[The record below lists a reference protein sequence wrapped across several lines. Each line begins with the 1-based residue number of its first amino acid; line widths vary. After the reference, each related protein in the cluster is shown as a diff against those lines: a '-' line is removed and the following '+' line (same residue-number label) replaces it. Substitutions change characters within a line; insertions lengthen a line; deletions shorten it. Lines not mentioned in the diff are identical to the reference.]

1 MRAAVERVLHDV
13 WSHRGIA
20 ASLLYPFSL
29 VYLAIAR
36 RRAARTTPVELPVPV
51 VVVGNIYVGGTGKT
65 PITIELVRELKAA
78 GFTPG
83 VISRGYGRASKE
95 QHLVEDDSPASTVG
109 DEPLLI
115 RRATGVPVAVGRD
128 RVAAGRL
135 LIRSNPSVNVIVSDD
150 GLQHR
155 RLARDVELAVV
166 GARGLGNSWA
176 LPAGPLRE
184 LPSRLDSVDAIV
196 LSATEDTIE
205 SRTPRFAATS
215 QLGDVVRLCDGN
227 PSVNVIVSDDGLQHR
242 RLARDVELAVV
253 GARGLGNSWALPAG
267 PLRELPSRLDSVD
280 AIVLSAT
287 EDTIESR
294 TPRFA
299 ATSQLGDV
307 VRLCDGRRR
316 SIEDISHR
324 IAEKEAK
331 ALAAAGIAAPDRFF
345 NMLAAHD
352 IVGKNL
358 GLGDHFAFDTNPFA
372 QSDARYIFITG
383 KDAVKAMQNPDIKN
397 DRRIWVV
404 EYQTQLDPYL
414 IQFVVEKLT
423 DAAERKHIDIVPPTE
438 EITH

>member
-1 MRAAVERVLHDV
+1 MRARIERALHEV

-36 RRAARTTPVELPVPV
+36 RKAAKTAPVELPVPV

-65 PITIELVRELKAA
+65 PITIALVRELKAA

-83 VISRGYGRASKE
+83 IISRGYGRASNE
-95 QHLVEDDSPASTVG
+95 AHLVDDESPASEVG

-115 RRATGVPVAVGRD
+115 RRATRAPVAVGRD

-135 LIRSNPSVNVIVSDD
+135 LLERNPTINVIVSDD

-166 GARGLGNSWA
+166 GARGLGNGWA

-184 LPSRLDSVDAIV
+184 LPSRLDEVDAIV
-196 LSATEDTIE
+196 LSANEDIVE

-215 QLGDVVRLCDGN
+215 QLGDAVCLADG
-227 PSVNVIVSDDGLQHR
+227 
-242 RLARDVELAVV
+242 A
-253 GARGLGNSWALPAG
+253 
-267 PLRELPSRLDSVD
+267 
-280 AIVLSAT
+280 
-287 EDTIESR
+287 
-294 TPRFA
+294 
-299 ATSQLGDV
+299 
-307 VRLCDGRRR
+307 RR

-331 ALAAAGIAAPDRFF
+331 VLAAAGIAAPERFF

-352 IVGKNL
+352 IEGKTM

-372 QSDARYIFITG
+372 GSQADYIFITG
-383 KDAVKAMQNPDIKN
+383 KDAVKAAQNPEIKN
-397 DRRIWVV
+397 DRRVWTV

-414 IQFVVEKLT
+414 VQFVVEKLT

>member
-1 MRAAVERVLHDV
+1 MRARIERALHEV

-36 RRAARTTPVELPVPV
+36 RKAAKTTPVELPVPV

-65 PITIELVRELKAA
+65 PITIALVRELKAA

-83 VISRGYGRASKE
+83 IISRGYGRASSE
-95 QHLVEDDSPASTVG
+95 VHLVEDESPASEVG

-115 RRATGVPVAVGRD
+115 RRATRAPVAVGRD

-135 LIRSNPSVNVIVSDD
+135 LLERNPTINVIVSDD

-166 GARGLGNSWA
+166 GARGLGNGWA

-184 LPSRLDSVDAIV
+184 LPSRLDEVDAIV
-196 LSATEDTIE
+196 LSANEDIVE

-215 QLGDVVRLCDGN
+215 QLGDAVRLADG
-227 PSVNVIVSDDGLQHR
+227 
-242 RLARDVELAVV
+242 A
-253 GARGLGNSWALPAG
+253 
-267 PLRELPSRLDSVD
+267 
-280 AIVLSAT
+280 
-287 EDTIESR
+287 
-294 TPRFA
+294 
-299 ATSQLGDV
+299 
-307 VRLCDGRRR
+307 RR

-331 ALAAAGIAAPDRFF
+331 VLAAAGIAAPERFF

-352 IVGKNL
+352 IEGKTM

-372 QSDARYIFITG
+372 GSQADYIFITG
-383 KDAVKAMQNPDIKN
+383 KDAVKAAQNPEIKN
-397 DRRIWVV
+397 DRRVWTV

-414 IQFVVEKLT
+414 VQFVVEKLT

>member
-1 MRAAVERVLHDV
+1 MRARIERALHEV

-36 RRAARTTPVELPVPV
+36 RKAAKTAPVELPVPV

-65 PITIELVRELKAA
+65 PITIALVRELKAA

-83 VISRGYGRASKE
+83 IISRGYGRASNE
-95 QHLVEDDSPASTVG
+95 VHLVDDESPASEVG

-115 RRATGVPVAVGRD
+115 RRATRAPVAVGRD

-135 LIRSNPSVNVIVSDD
+135 LLERNPTINVIVSDD

-166 GARGLGNSWA
+166 GARGLGNGWA
-176 LPAGPLRE
+176 LPSGPLRE
-184 LPSRLDSVDAIV
+184 LPSRLDEVDAIV
-196 LSATEDTIE
+196 LSANEDIVE

-215 QLGDVVRLCDGN
+215 QLGDAVRLADG
-227 PSVNVIVSDDGLQHR
+227 
-242 RLARDVELAVV
+242 A
-253 GARGLGNSWALPAG
+253 
-267 PLRELPSRLDSVD
+267 
-280 AIVLSAT
+280 
-287 EDTIESR
+287 
-294 TPRFA
+294 
-299 ATSQLGDV
+299 
-307 VRLCDGRRR
+307 RR

-331 ALAAAGIAAPDRFF
+331 VLAAAGIAAPERFF

-352 IVGKNL
+352 IEGKTM

-372 QSDARYIFITG
+372 GSQADYIFITG
-383 KDAVKAMQNPDIKN
+383 KDAVKAVQNPEIKK
-397 DRRIWVV
+397 DRRVWTI

-414 IQFVVEKLT
+414 VQFVVEKLT
-423 DAAERKHIDIVPPTE
+423 EAAERKHIDIVPPTE

>member
-1 MRAAVERVLHDV
+1 MRARIERALHEV

-36 RRAARTTPVELPVPV
+36 RKAAKTAPVELPVPV

-65 PITIELVRELKAA
+65 PITIALVRELKAA

-83 VISRGYGRASKE
+83 IISRGYGRASNE
-95 QHLVEDDSPASTVG
+95 AHLVDDESPASEVG

-115 RRATGVPVAVGRD
+115 RRATRAPVAVGRD

-135 LIRSNPSVNVIVSDD
+135 LLERNPTINVIVSDD

-166 GARGLGNSWA
+166 GARGLGNGWA

-184 LPSRLDSVDAIV
+184 LPSRLDEVDAIV
-196 LSATEDTIE
+196 LSANEDIVE

-215 QLGDVVRLCDGN
+215 QLGDAVRLADG
-227 PSVNVIVSDDGLQHR
+227 
-242 RLARDVELAVV
+242 A
-253 GARGLGNSWALPAG
+253 
-267 PLRELPSRLDSVD
+267 
-280 AIVLSAT
+280 
-287 EDTIESR
+287 
-294 TPRFA
+294 
-299 ATSQLGDV
+299 
-307 VRLCDGRRR
+307 RR

-331 ALAAAGIAAPDRFF
+331 VLAAAGIAAPERFF

-352 IVGKNL
+352 IEGKTM

-372 QSDARYIFITG
+372 GSQADYIFITG
-383 KDAVKAMQNPDIKN
+383 KDAVKAAQNPEIKN
-397 DRRIWVV
+397 DRRVWTV

-414 IQFVVEKLT
+414 VQFVVEKLT

>member
-1 MRAAVERVLHDV
+1 MRARIERALHEV

-20 ASLLYPFSL
+20 ATLLYPLSL

-36 RRAARTTPVELPVPV
+36 SKAAKVKPVELPVPV

-65 PITIELVRELKAA
+65 PITIALVRELKAA

-83 VISRGYGRASKE
+83 IISRGYGRASSE
-95 QHLVEDDSPASTVG
+95 VHLVDDESPASEVG

-115 RRATGVPVAVGRD
+115 RRATRAPVAVGRD

-135 LIRSNPSVNVIVSDD
+135 LLERNPTINVIVSDD

-166 GARGLGNSWA
+166 GARGLGNGWA

-184 LPSRLDSVDAIV
+184 LPSRLDEVDAIV
-196 LSATEDTIE
+196 LSANEDIVE

-215 QLGDVVRLCDGN
+215 QLGDAVRLADG
-227 PSVNVIVSDDGLQHR
+227 
-242 RLARDVELAVV
+242 A
-253 GARGLGNSWALPAG
+253 
-267 PLRELPSRLDSVD
+267 
-280 AIVLSAT
+280 
-287 EDTIESR
+287 
-294 TPRFA
+294 
-299 ATSQLGDV
+299 
-307 VRLCDGRRR
+307 RR

-331 ALAAAGIAAPDRFF
+331 VLAAAGIAAPERFF

-352 IVGKNL
+352 IEGKTM

-372 QSDARYIFITG
+372 GSQADYIFITG
-383 KDAVKAMQNPDIKN
+383 KDAVKAAQNPEIKN
-397 DRRIWVV
+397 DRRVWTI

-414 IQFVVEKLT
+414 VQFVVEKLT
-423 DAAERKHIDIVPPTE
+423 EAAERKHIDIVPPTE

>member
-215 QLGDVVRLCDGN
+215 QLGD
-227 PSVNVIVSDDGLQHR
+227 
-242 RLARDVELAVV
+242 A
-253 GARGLGNSWALPAG
+253 
-267 PLRELPSRLDSVD
+267 
-280 AIVLSAT
+280 
-287 EDTIESR
+287 
-294 TPRFA
+294 
-299 ATSQLGDV
+299 

-331 ALAAAGIAAPDRFF
+331 VLAAAGIAAPDRFF

-423 DAAERKHIDIVPPTE
+423 DVAERKHIDIVPPTE

>member
-65 PITIELVRELKAA
+65 PMAEM
-78 GFTPG
+78 
-83 VISRGYGRASKE
+83 VIAYMSQMHNVALLSRGYGRASKE
-95 QHLVEDDSPASTVG
+95 QHLVKDDSPASTVG

-215 QLGDVVRLCDGN
+215 QLGDVVRLCDG
-227 PSVNVIVSDDGLQHR
+227 
-242 RLARDVELAVV
+242 
-253 GARGLGNSWALPAG
+253 
-267 PLRELPSRLDSVD
+267 
-280 AIVLSAT
+280 
-287 EDTIESR
+287 
-294 TPRFA
+294 
-299 ATSQLGDV
+299 
-307 VRLCDGRRR
+307 RRR

-331 ALAAAGIAAPDRFF
+331 VLAAAGIAAPDRFF

>member
-215 QLGDVVRLCDGN
+215 QLGDVVRLCDG
-227 PSVNVIVSDDGLQHR
+227 
-242 RLARDVELAVV
+242 
-253 GARGLGNSWALPAG
+253 
-267 PLRELPSRLDSVD
+267 
-280 AIVLSAT
+280 
-287 EDTIESR
+287 
-294 TPRFA
+294 
-299 ATSQLGDV
+299 
-307 VRLCDGRRR
+307 RRR

-324 IAEKEAK
+324 IA
-331 ALAAAGIAAPDRFF
+331 
-345 NMLAAHD
+345 
-352 IVGKNL
+352 
-358 GLGDHFAFDTNPFA
+358 
-372 QSDARYIFITG
+372 
-383 KDAVKAMQNPDIKN
+383 
-397 DRRIWVV
+397 
-404 EYQTQLDPYL
+404 
-414 IQFVVEKLT
+414 
-423 DAAERKHIDIVPPTE
+423 
-438 EITH
+438 

>member
-1 MRAAVERVLHDV
+1 MRARIERALHEV

-29 VYLAIAR
+29 IYLAIAR
-36 RRAARTTPVELPVPV
+36 RKAAKTAPVELPVPV

-65 PITIELVRELKAA
+65 PITIALVRELKAA

-83 VISRGYGRASKE
+83 IISRGYGRASSE
-95 QHLVEDDSPASTVG
+95 VHLVEDESPASEVG

-115 RRATGVPVAVGRD
+115 RRATRAPVAVGRD

-135 LIRSNPSVNVIVSDD
+135 LLERNPTINVIVSDD

-166 GARGLGNSWA
+166 GARGLGNGWA

-184 LPSRLDSVDAIV
+184 LPSRLDEVDAIV
-196 LSATEDTIE
+196 LSANEDIVE

-215 QLGDVVRLCDGN
+215 QLGDAVRLADG
-227 PSVNVIVSDDGLQHR
+227 
-242 RLARDVELAVV
+242 A
-253 GARGLGNSWALPAG
+253 
-267 PLRELPSRLDSVD
+267 
-280 AIVLSAT
+280 
-287 EDTIESR
+287 
-294 TPRFA
+294 
-299 ATSQLGDV
+299 
-307 VRLCDGRRR
+307 RR

-331 ALAAAGIAAPDRFF
+331 VLAAAGIAAPERFF

-352 IVGKNL
+352 IEGKTL

-372 QSDARYIFITG
+372 GSQANYIFITG
-383 KDAVKAMQNPDIKN
+383 KDAVKAVQNLEIKN
-397 DRRIWVV
+397 DRRVWTV

-414 IQFVVEKLT
+414 VQFVVEKLT
-423 DAAERKHIDIVPPTE
+423 EAAERKHIDIVPPTE

>member
-1 MRAAVERVLHDV
+1 MRARIERALHEV

-20 ASLLYPFSL
+20 ATLLYPLSL

-36 RRAARTTPVELPVPV
+36 SKAAKVNPIELPVPV

-65 PITIELVRELKAA
+65 PITIALVRELKAA

-83 VISRGYGRASKE
+83 IISRGYGRASSE
-95 QHLVEDDSPASTVG
+95 VHLVDDESPASEVG

-115 RRATGVPVAVGRD
+115 RRATRAPVAVGRD

-135 LIRSNPSVNVIVSDD
+135 LLERNPTINVIVSDD

-166 GARGLGNSWA
+166 GARGLGNGWA

-184 LPSRLDSVDAIV
+184 LPSRLDEVDAIV
-196 LSATEDTIE
+196 LSANEDIVE

-215 QLGDVVRLCDGN
+215 QLGDAVRLADG
-227 PSVNVIVSDDGLQHR
+227 
-242 RLARDVELAVV
+242 A
-253 GARGLGNSWALPAG
+253 
-267 PLRELPSRLDSVD
+267 
-280 AIVLSAT
+280 
-287 EDTIESR
+287 
-294 TPRFA
+294 
-299 ATSQLGDV
+299 
-307 VRLCDGRRR
+307 RR

-331 ALAAAGIAAPDRFF
+331 VLAAAGIAAPERFF

-352 IVGKNL
+352 IEGKTM

-372 QSDARYIFITG
+372 GSQADYIFITG
-383 KDAVKAMQNPDIKN
+383 KDAVKAAQNPEIKN
-397 DRRIWVV
+397 DRRVWTV

-414 IQFVVEKLT
+414 VQFVVEKLT

>member
-1 MRAAVERVLHDV
+1 MRARIERALHEV

-36 RRAARTTPVELPVPV
+36 RKAAKTAPVELPVPV

-65 PITIELVRELKAA
+65 PITIALVRELKAA

-83 VISRGYGRASKE
+83 IISRGYGRASNE
-95 QHLVEDDSPASTVG
+95 VHLVDDESPASEVG

-115 RRATGVPVAVGRD
+115 RRATRAPVAVGRD

-135 LIRSNPSVNVIVSDD
+135 LLERNPTINVIVSDD

-166 GARGLGNSWA
+166 GARGLGNGWA

-184 LPSRLDSVDAIV
+184 LPSRLDEVDAIV
-196 LSATEDTIE
+196 LSANEDIVE

-215 QLGDVVRLCDGN
+215 QLGDAVRLADG
-227 PSVNVIVSDDGLQHR
+227 
-242 RLARDVELAVV
+242 A
-253 GARGLGNSWALPAG
+253 
-267 PLRELPSRLDSVD
+267 
-280 AIVLSAT
+280 
-287 EDTIESR
+287 
-294 TPRFA
+294 
-299 ATSQLGDV
+299 
-307 VRLCDGRRR
+307 RR

-331 ALAAAGIAAPDRFF
+331 VLAAAGIAAPERFF

-352 IVGKNL
+352 IEGKTM

-372 QSDARYIFITG
+372 GSQADYIFITG
-383 KDAVKAMQNPDIKN
+383 KDAVKAAQNPEIKN
-397 DRRIWVV
+397 DRRVWTV

-414 IQFVVEKLT
+414 VQFVVEKLT

>member
-1 MRAAVERVLHDV
+1 MRARIERALHEV

-20 ASLLYPFSL
+20 ATLLYPLSL

-36 RRAARTTPVELPVPV
+36 SKAAKVKPVELPVPV

-65 PITIELVRELKAA
+65 PITIALVRELKAA

-83 VISRGYGRASKE
+83 IISRGYGRASSE
-95 QHLVEDDSPASTVG
+95 VHLVDDESPASEVG

-115 RRATGVPVAVGRD
+115 RRATRAPVAVGRD

-135 LIRSNPSVNVIVSDD
+135 LLERNPTINVIVSDD

-166 GARGLGNSWA
+166 GARGLGNGWA

-184 LPSRLDSVDAIV
+184 LPSRLDEVDAIV
-196 LSATEDTIE
+196 LSANEDIVE

-215 QLGDVVRLCDGN
+215 QLGDAVRLADG
-227 PSVNVIVSDDGLQHR
+227 
-242 RLARDVELAVV
+242 A
-253 GARGLGNSWALPAG
+253 
-267 PLRELPSRLDSVD
+267 
-280 AIVLSAT
+280 
-287 EDTIESR
+287 
-294 TPRFA
+294 
-299 ATSQLGDV
+299 
-307 VRLCDGRRR
+307 RR

-331 ALAAAGIAAPDRFF
+331 VLAAAGIAAPERFF

-352 IVGKNL
+352 IEGKTM

-372 QSDARYIFITG
+372 GSQADYIFITG
-383 KDAVKAMQNPDIKN
+383 KDAVKAAQNPEIKN
-397 DRRIWVV
+397 DRRVWTV

-414 IQFVVEKLT
+414 VQFVVEKLT

>member
-1 MRAAVERVLHDV
+1 MRARIERALHEV

-20 ASLLYPFSL
+20 ATLLYPLSL

-36 RRAARTTPVELPVPV
+36 SKAAKVKPVELPVPV

-65 PITIELVRELKAA
+65 PITIALVRELKAA

-83 VISRGYGRASKE
+83 IISRGYGRASSE
-95 QHLVEDDSPASTVG
+95 VHLVDDESPASEVG

-115 RRATGVPVAVGRD
+115 RRATRAPVAVGRD

-135 LIRSNPSVNVIVSDD
+135 LLERNPTINVIVSDD

-166 GARGLGNSWA
+166 GARGLGNGWA

-184 LPSRLDSVDAIV
+184 LPSRLDEVDAIV
-196 LSATEDTIE
+196 LSANEDIVE

-215 QLGDVVRLCDGN
+215 QLGDAVRLADG
-227 PSVNVIVSDDGLQHR
+227 
-242 RLARDVELAVV
+242 A
-253 GARGLGNSWALPAG
+253 
-267 PLRELPSRLDSVD
+267 
-280 AIVLSAT
+280 
-287 EDTIESR
+287 
-294 TPRFA
+294 
-299 ATSQLGDV
+299 
-307 VRLCDGRRR
+307 RR

-331 ALAAAGIAAPDRFF
+331 VLAAAGIAAPERFF

-352 IVGKNL
+352 IEGKTM

-372 QSDARYIFITG
+372 GSQADYIFITG
-383 KDAVKAMQNPDIKN
+383 KDAVKAAQNPEIKN
-397 DRRIWVV
+397 DRRVWTV

-414 IQFVVEKLT
+414 VQFVVEKLT
-423 DAAERKHIDIVPPTE
+423 EAAERKHIDIVPPTE